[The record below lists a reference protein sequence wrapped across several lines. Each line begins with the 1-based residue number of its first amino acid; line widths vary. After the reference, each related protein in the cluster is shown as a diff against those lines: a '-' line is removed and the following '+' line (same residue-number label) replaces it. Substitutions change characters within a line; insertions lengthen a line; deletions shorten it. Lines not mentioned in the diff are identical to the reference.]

1 MKNLT
6 VLEFA
11 QKTASKD
18 PVPGGGSI
26 SALAGALAASLAE
39 MVAGLTLGSKRYA
52 DVYDEMQPIKE
63 KANTLTNELMDD
75 IQKDS
80 DAFTE
85 VMNAFKLPKAT
96 DEEKSSRSA
105 AIQTALKGA
114 AEVPLG
120 VAEKAYSIMEL
131 SKAVVTKGNK
141 NAVTDGMVSAMM
153 ARTAVLGALLN
164 VKINL
169 GSIKDEAY
177 VKDMTKRVNELEAKT
192 MEKETVI
199 LSIAKL

>member
-1 MKNLT
+1 MKNLS

-26 SALAGALAASLAE
+26 SALAGALAAALAE
-39 MVAGLTLGSKRYA
+39 MVAGLTIGSKKYA
-52 DVYDEMQPIKE
+52 EVHDEMKPIKE
-63 KANTLTNELMDD
+63 KANKICAELMDD

-80 DAFTE
+80 DAFTK
-85 VMNAFKLPKAT
+85 VMDAFKMPKAT
-96 DEEKSSRSA
+96 DHEKSVRSD
-105 AIQTALKGA
+105 AIQSAMKGA
-114 AEVPLG
+114 AEVPLS
-120 VAEKAYSIMEL
+120 VAEKAYSIMDL
-131 SKAVVTKGNK
+131 SKIVVTKGNK

-169 GSIKDEAY
+169 GSIKDETY
-177 VKDMTKRVNELEAKT
+177 VKDMTKRVNELEAKA
-192 MEKETVI
+192 MEKETMI
-199 LSIAKL
+199 LCKAEL

>member
-6 VLEFA
+6 VVEFA

-26 SALAGALAASLAE
+26 SALAGALSASLAE
-39 MVAGLTLGSKRYA
+39 MVAGLTIGSKKYA
-52 DVYDEMQPIKE
+52 EVHDEMQPVKE
-63 KANTLTNELMDD
+63 RANKLSNELMDD

-80 DAFTE
+80 DSFTK
-85 VMNAFKLPKAT
+85 VMDAFKLPKDT
-96 DEEKSSRSA
+96 DEEKKARSS

-114 AEVPLG
+114 ADVPMS
-120 VAEKAYSIMEL
+120 VAQKAYEVMDL
-131 SKAVVTKGNK
+131 SAVVVQKGNK

-169 GSIKDEAY
+169 GSIKDREY
-177 VKDMTKRVNELEAKT
+177 VEMMQSKVNQLEIDTKAK
-192 MEKETVI
+192 EKEIIEGVN
-199 LSIAKL
+199 L